1 MTGTSEKPRS
11 SAGLFFMPEI
21 KKMGLSN
28 SCKAP
33 SEMRSKCLLFIDTHP
48 EKPLII
54 SSIR

>member
-1 MTGTSEKPRS
+1 
-11 SAGLFFMPEI
+11 MPEI

-33 SEMRSKCLLFIDTHP
+33 SEMRSKCLLFIGTHP